1 MKENEINDLV
11 VLLRPIQTETQKQEI
26 HLQELKNFQTKNN
39 RLNDNPDLLAL
50 ISAQKLIVD
59 GLKARDRAMEEYVLP
74 ESLVIRTFMSV
85 EANKLLTHRVSMET
99 LFVEIDDVVFE
110 INKVAERKSEYP
122 GIKDGEYF
130 FADNAVHTQTGWQN
144 YYHYGSNG
152 AGFQDSSVFK
162 VIATSNEEK
171 YPKVPVLT
179 VKDLARPRITI
190 AKFEK

>member
-130 FADNAVHTQTGWQN
+130 FSDNAVHTQTGWHS
-144 YYHYGSNG
+144 YYHY
-152 AGFQDSSVFK
+152 AGGNDKAYDDNFVFK
-162 VIATSNEEK
+162 VIATSNHKK
-171 YPKVPVLT
+171 YPKVPRLT
-179 VKDLARPRITI
+179 VKDLARPRVTI
-190 AKFEK
+190 AKM